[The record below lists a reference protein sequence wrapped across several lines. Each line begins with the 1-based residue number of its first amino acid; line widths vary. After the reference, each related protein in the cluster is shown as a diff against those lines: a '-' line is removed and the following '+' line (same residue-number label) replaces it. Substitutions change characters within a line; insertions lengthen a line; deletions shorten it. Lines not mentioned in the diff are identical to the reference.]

1 MGQVSSCNISGTGLS
16 TGKQRSLPLV
26 GSTNDLLWKTPGGLA
41 SNRDDPTSLW
51 TPCLPEHLALLGDIR
66 PLQGFRAV
74 GTNPPILFM

>member
-1 MGQVSSCNISGTGLS
+1 MILALTQLYLRG
-16 TGKQRSLPLV
+16 LPLV
-26 GSTNDLLWKTPGGLA
+26 GTTNDLLWKTPGGLA

-51 TPCLPEHLALLGDIR
+51 TPCLPEHLALPGDIR